1 MSSKKCDKS
10 KGPWVSKR
18 EARPYKKIMD
28 ECMNDIRKNIKK
40 NGITF
45 EYFLVGSSKRNLIVR
60 HHNKGFDCDYQIHV
74 RKNLNCLNPDKYIK
88 LFEKQISSFLKKKE
102 YSYESSTSALTY
114 KNKDTKKSKIIH
126 SFDIVFIK
134 EVENSFEIARH
145 HDNGVWRFE
154 QLPASENHKTKLE
167 EINSTRHFPDLK
179 KEYLKEKQENEK
191 LEKWQRKKSFKIF
204 IDSVN
209 EVFKIIN
216 L

>member
-1 MSSKKCDKS
+1 M
-10 KGPWVSKR
+10 
-18 EARPYKKIMD
+18 
-28 ECMNDIRKNIKK
+28 
-40 NGITF
+40 
-45 EYFLVGSSKRNLIVR
+45 
-60 HHNKGFDCDYQIHV
+60 
-74 RKNLNCLNPDKYIK
+74 
-88 LFEKQISSFLKKKE
+88 LFRS
-102 YSYESSTSALTY
+102 
-114 KNKDTKKSKIIH
+114 
-126 SFDIVFIK
+126 IVFIK